1 MKGFFL
7 HLPVLLQEVMEYLK
21 LAPGDTV
28 LDATLGGGGHA
39 AQCLK
44 KIGPKGKLIAVDR
57 DPEAIEN
64 AKESL
69 SGFKN
74 RIVWVNDNFR
84 NMGDILRLAGVD
96 KVNGAI
102 FDLGVSSHQ
111 IDTAERGFSFLKD
124 GPLDMRFSDTQDI
137 SACSVVNSFSK
148 DELAEI
154 ISEYGEER
162 HAGLVA
168 GGIIRARAKK
178 RIETTKELT
187 EVILAAVGRK
197 YRKVRLHPAARTFQA
212 LRIYVNNELDSAKV
226 GVRETIGALA
236 TGARIC
242 VISFHSLEDRIIK
255 NLFKDAAREEKVKII
270 TKKPISPGR
279 DEIRTNSRARSAKLR
294 CAERV

>member
-1 MKGFFL
+1 L
-7 HLPVLLQEVMEYLK
+7 HLPVLLQEVMECLK
-21 LAPGDTV
+21 LASGDVV

-39 AQCLK
+39 AQCLE
-44 KIGPKGKLIAVDR
+44 KIGPRGKLIAVDR
-57 DPEAIEN
+57 DPEAIKN
-64 AKESL
+64 AKKRL
-69 SGFKN
+69 SEFKS

-84 NMGDILRLAGVD
+84 HVGDILRIAGVD

-102 FDLGVSSHQ
+102 FDLGVSSSQ
-111 IDTAERGFSFLKD
+111 IDEAERGFSFLKD
-124 GPLDMRFSDTQDI
+124 GPLDMRFSDSQDM
-137 SACSVVNSFSK
+137 SACGVVNNFSK

-154 ISEYGEER
+154 IREYGEER

-168 GGIIRARAKK
+168 GGIVRARAKK

-187 EVILAAVGRK
+187 SVILAAVGRK

-212 LRIYVNNELDSAKV
+212 LRIYVNDELDSARV
-226 GVRETIGALA
+226 GVHEAIGSLA
-236 TGARIC
+236 AGARIC

-255 NLFKDAAREEKVKII
+255 NLFKDAAREEKIKII
-270 TKKPISPGR
+270 TKKPIIPGR

>member
-7 HLPVLLQEVMEYLK
+7 HLPVLLQEVMEYLR

-39 AQCLK
+39 VECLK
-44 KIGPKGKLIAVDR
+44 KIGSSGKLIAVDR
-57 DPEAIEN
+57 DPEAIKN

-69 SGFKN
+69 SEFKS
-74 RIVWVNDNFR
+74 RVVWVNDNFR
-84 NMGDILRLAGVD
+84 NIGEILRLAGLD

-102 FDLGVSSHQ
+102 FDLGVSSFQ

-124 GPLDMRFSDTQDI
+124 GPLDMRFSSSQDM

-154 ISEYGEER
+154 IREYGEER

-168 GGIIRARAKK
+168 GGIVRARAKK

-187 EVILAAVGRK
+187 EIILAAVGRK
-197 YRKVRLHPAARTFQA
+197 YRKVRLHPAARTYQA
-212 LRIYVNNELDSAKV
+212 LRIYVNDELESAKV
-226 GVRETIGALA
+226 GVHDAIDVLA
-236 TGARIC
+236 AGARIC

-255 NLFKDAAREEKVKII
+255 NLFKDAAREEKIKII
-270 TKKPISPGR
+270 TKKPVSPGR
-279 DEIRTNSRARSAKLR
+279 DEIRANSRARSAKLR
-294 CAERV
+294 CAERA

>member
-1 MKGFFL
+1 M

-44 KIGPKGKLIAVDR
+44 KIGSKGKLIAIDR

-69 SGFKN
+69 SEFN
-74 RIVWVNDNFR
+74 SRIVWVNDNFR
-84 NMGDILRLAGVD
+84 NVGDILRIAGVD

-111 IDTAERGFSFLKD
+111 IDEAERGFSFLKD
-124 GPLDMRFSDTQDI
+124 GPLDMRFSNCQDV
-137 SACSVVNSFSK
+137 SACGVVNDFSK

-154 ISEYGEER
+154 IREYGEER
-162 HAGLVA
+162 HASLVA

-212 LRIYVNNELDSAKV
+212 LRIYVNDELESAEV
-226 GVRETIGALA
+226 GVRETLGFLA
-236 TGARIC
+236 ARARIC

-255 NLFKDAAREEKVKII
+255 NLFRNAAREEKLKII
-270 TKKPISPGR
+270 TKKPITPGR
-279 DEIRTNSRARSAKLR
+279 DEIRANSRARSAKLR